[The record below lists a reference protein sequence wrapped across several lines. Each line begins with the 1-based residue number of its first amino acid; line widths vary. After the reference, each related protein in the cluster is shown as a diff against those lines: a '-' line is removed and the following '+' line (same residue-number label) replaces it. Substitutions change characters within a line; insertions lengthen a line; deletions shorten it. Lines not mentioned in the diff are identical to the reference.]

1 MPERESEPQTG
12 PQPDPRT
19 APRPEPESESAPQ
32 RPEPAPR
39 PRHGRDQA
47 LDQLARAAY
56 SLSAADSRLRGR
68 ATRTRGA
75 LSLTHA
81 RALRVLADQGPL
93 SIGRLAAGTETTGA
107 ATTQLVNGLAA
118 AGYVTR
124 ERPAGD
130 KRSVVVALTDE
141 GRRLHQERQSALTE
155 ALGAALADHRTADLD
170 TATDVLRQLAA
181 IYDRL

>member
-1 MPERESEPQTG
+1 M
-12 PQPDPRT
+12 PDPT
-19 APRPEPESESAPQ
+19 
-32 RPEPAPR
+32 
-39 PRHGRDQA
+39 RDAA

-68 ATRTRGA
+68 ATRTPGA

-81 RALRVLADQGPL
+81 RALRVLADTGPL
-93 SIGRLAAGTETTGA
+93 PIGQLAAATETTGA

-124 ERPAGD
+124 ERPVDD
-130 KRSVVVALTDE
+130 KRSVLVTLTDT
-141 GRRLHQERQSALTE
+141 GRRRHHERQT
-155 ALGAALADHRTADLD
+155 ALAQALDTALAHHETTDLD

-181 IYDRL
+181 IYDQL